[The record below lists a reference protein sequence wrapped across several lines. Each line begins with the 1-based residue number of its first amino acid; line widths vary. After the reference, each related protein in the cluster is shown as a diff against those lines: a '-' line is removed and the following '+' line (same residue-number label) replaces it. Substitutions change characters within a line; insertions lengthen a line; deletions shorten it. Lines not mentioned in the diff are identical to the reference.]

1 MIYSTKYF
9 EQIAENNLQTF
20 SNTIEK
26 AILNENK
33 TQNEWSNF
41 TGDEF
46 DIFLSHSY
54 LDKKIIYGIYLE
66 LTKLGYS
73 VYIDWLKDPELN
85 RTKVTSETADKIRE
99 RLFQSKCLFYATTT
113 NSKRS
118 NWMPWELG
126 FMDGNNQKVAILPM
140 TENHET
146 EFLRMEYLELYPY
159 IEKQTVSGSKEQK
172 LWVCNSD
179 KCYTTFDR
187 WITGKPLTN
196 H

>member
-9 EQIAENNLQTF
+9 EQIADSNLRTF
-20 SNTIEK
+20 SNTLEK
-26 AILNENK
+26 AIITESK
-33 TQNEWSNF
+33 SQNEFSNF

-46 DIFLSHSY
+46 DIFLSHSF

-118 NWMPWELG
+118 SWMPWELG

-146 EFLRMEYLELYPY
+146 EFSRMEYLELYPY
-159 IEKQTVSGSKEQK
+159 IEKQTVSGSTEKK
-172 LWVCNSD
+172 LWVCESA
-179 KCYTTFDR
+179 KRYTTFDR
-187 WITGKPLTN
+187 WITGIPLTN

>member
-1 MIYSTKYF
+1 MIYTTKYF
-9 EQIAENNLQTF
+9 KQIAENNLRTF

-41 TGDEF
+41 TGDKF

-73 VYIDWLKDPELN
+73 VYIDWLKDPALN

-99 RLFQSKCLFYATTT
+99 RLFQSRCLFYATTT
-113 NSKRS
+113 NSKRTLS
-118 NWMPWELG
+118 
-126 FMDGNNQKVAILPM
+126 
-140 TENHET
+140 
-146 EFLRMEYLELYPY
+146 
-159 IEKQTVSGSKEQK
+159 
-172 LWVCNSD
+172 
-179 KCYTTFDR
+179 
-187 WITGKPLTN
+187 
-196 H
+196 

>member
-1 MIYSTKYF
+1 MIYTTKYF
-9 EQIAENNLQTF
+9 ELIAENNLRIF

-26 AILNENK
+26 TILNENK

-41 TGDEF
+41 SGEEF

-85 RTKVTSETADKIRE
+85 RTNVSRETADKIRK
-99 RLFQSKCLFYATTT
+99 RLFQSKCLFYATTI
-113 NSKRS
+113 NSKKS
-118 NWMPWELG
+118 SWMPWELG
-126 FMDGNNQKVAILPM
+126 FMDGNNQRVAILPM

-146 EFLRMEYLELYPY
+146 EFLRMEYLEIYPY
-159 IEKQTVSGSKEQK
+159 IEKKKVAGSTEQK
-172 LWVCNSD
+172 LWIYENDES
-179 KCYTTFDR
+179 YTSFDR
-187 WITGKPLTN
+187 WITDKPLTN